1 MMAAVT
7 EILAPHDFYAIIH
20 ETIYA
25 ALVSLFEK
33 GQPLDKITLNDEL
46 KTRGVLEKVGGM
58 SYLSSLMNTVPT
70 AASVEYYAKIVREK
84 STLRGL
90 IHAGTVIT
98 QIGFEAESDVDDAVD
113 RSEQI
118 VFEVGKRQ
126 QRGEFNPI
134 TNLLKEAF
142 ESIDRLYHSR
152 GDRTGV
158 TSGFRDID
166 EFTAGFQPG
175 SFVIIA
181 ARPSM
186 GKTSLAL
193 ALAASAA
200 KEERKPIAFFSLE
213 MTSVEIVTRLLCAEA
228 RVNGQHLRR
237 GNVQNN
243 EWDRI
248 SDGMGTLAEVPIY
261 IDDSGTLTVTEVR
274 SRCRRLQS
282 ADGLAAIFV
291 DYLQLLRPGSTTRVQ
306 NRNDELTDICR
317 TLKATAKDLQVPV
330 IALAQL
336 NRAVESR
343 NDKRPMLSDLRDS
356 GSIEQEAD
364 MVAFLYR
371 DAYYNPESTQDDPE
385 MTEFIIAKQRN
396 GPTGMVKLR
405 FLKDY
410 TLFVPYGDVA
420 HYSGP

>member
-1 MMAAVT
+1 M
-7 EILAPHDFYAIIH
+7 
-20 ETIYA
+20 
-25 ALVSLFEK
+25 
-33 GQPLDKITLNDEL
+33 
-46 KTRGVLEKVGGM
+46 RGVLEKVGGM

-306 NRNDELTDICR
+306 NRFRCR
-317 TLKATAKDLQVPV
+317 S
-330 IALAQL
+330 
-336 NRAVESR
+336 SR
-343 NDKRPMLSDLRDS
+343 SRS
-356 GSIEQEAD
+356 
-364 MVAFLYR
+364 
-371 DAYYNPESTQDDPE
+371 
-385 MTEFIIAKQRN
+385 
-396 GPTGMVKLR
+396 
-405 FLKDY
+405 
-410 TLFVPYGDVA
+410 
-420 HYSGP
+420 